1 MLNILEKIPLTQLLC
16 EKRMDT
22 PKYITLDGTGKF
34 SHSSASFES
43 AFILLRNPWWT
54 GILAEGES
62 AISALD
68 AFISHSGTW
77 KLSGTLSDGR
87 NIEAK
92 SLFHTGTPHGP
103 YNFEFSPLTEVF
115 LGTKRK
121 GPPTHSRFP
130 LVGYFDVPFSLNHR
144 EWKINS
150 EAIDEIENAKD
161 LARRWRLPTE
171 GILLELVCHGPQIKE
186 HLEMARSIM
195 TLISLASGTGVSS
208 HRHIF
213 GWGSDDL
220 EIWRPMTGD
229 EGGPGPIVPSFEM
242 SSFLQMA
249 LDHFDALTP
258 EKRSALRLAINYINL
273 SANGYLDTR
282 LFHIT
287 QPWEF
292 LAMAWIKAGKLSAA
306 VRSLRSRLKRTLK
319 DWTQEHNTLDPNG
332 FLTSRVLAA
341 FTWPKLKDQIEQL
354 AAMFGLDL
362 QRLGLDIGILKTA
375 RDDVAH
381 SGNLP
386 EKLSGSSKD
395 ALQLLILSQRCLQ
408 LLLLR
413 ILGYEGKV
421 YRPKEGWQSVVSME
435 EALRGENQTAT

>member
-1 MLNILEKIPLTQLLC
+1 
-16 EKRMDT
+16 MDT
-22 PKYITLDGTGKF
+22 PKYIKLAGTGKF

-43 AFILLRNPWWT
+43 AFILLRNPWWI
-54 GILAEGES
+54 GILAEGKS
-62 AISALD
+62 ASSALD

-77 KLSGTLSDGR
+77 RLSGTLSDGR

-92 SLFHTGTPHGP
+92 SLIHTGIPQGP
-103 YNFEFSPLTEVF
+103 YNFEFSALTEVF
-115 LGTKRK
+115 LGIKLK
-121 GPPTHSRFP
+121 GPPTHSTFP
-130 LVGYFDVPFSLNHR
+130 LVGYFDAPFSLSHR
-144 EWKINS
+144 KWLINS
-150 EAIDEIENAKD
+150 EAIDEIKNAKD
-161 LARRWRLPTE
+161 LAMRWRLPTE
-171 GILLELVCHGPQIKE
+171 GILLELVCPGAQIKE
-186 HLEMARSIM
+186 HLEIAKSIM
-195 TLISLASGTGVSS
+195 TLTSLASGTGVSS

-213 GWGSDDL
+213 GWGSHDL
-220 EIWRPMTGD
+220 EIWRQMTGD
-229 EGGPGPIVPSFEM
+229 ERGPGPIVPSFEM

-292 LAMAWIKAGKLSAA
+292 LAMAWIKAGKLSPAA
-306 VRSLRSRLKRTLK
+306 LSLRSRLKRTLMH
-319 DWTQEHNTLDPNG
+319 WRQEHNTLDPNG
-332 FLTSRVLAA
+332 FLTSRVLAG

-354 AAMFGLDL
+354 AQMFGLDL

-381 SGNLP
+381 SGKLP

-395 ALQLLILSQRCLQ
+395 GLELLILSQRCLQ

-413 ILGYEGKV
+413 ILGYKGKV
-421 YRPKEGWQSVVSME
+421 YKPKEGLRSIVSME